1 MDKGFWLRVIGA
13 ALFAISGM
21 IFVINY
27 LSIKQLQGSNP
38 NNITFLFNIL
48 FLATPIAL
56 IGLFIIIAGRNA
68 GSKDSESEY
77 ARKRAKNRPLT

>member
-21 IFVINY
+21 IFAINY

-48 FLATPIAL
+48 FIATPIAL
-56 IGLFIIIAGRNA
+56 IGLFIIIAGRNT
-68 GSKDSESEY
+68 GTKDTESEY
-77 ARKRAKNRPLT
+77 ARKRAQDRPLI